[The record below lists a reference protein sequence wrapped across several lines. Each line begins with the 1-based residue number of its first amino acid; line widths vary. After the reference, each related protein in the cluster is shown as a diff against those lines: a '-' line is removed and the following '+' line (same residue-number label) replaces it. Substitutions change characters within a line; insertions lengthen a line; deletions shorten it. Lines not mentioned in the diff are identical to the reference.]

1 MSKKQPTTLPF
12 LFTPADSP
20 AGEDNN
26 PHAKASTNVGDTLR
40 ALADKFGE
48 GIEEV
53 VAYAGERTVRVDRTR
68 IIEVLTCL
76 KEELGFTYLSDL
88 GGIDRFTEDDRYEIM
103 YNLVNM
109 DQGKRIRIV
118 IRVDE
123 DSMTVPSATAVY
135 KAANWNEREVW
146 DMFGIRFEGH
156 NDLRRMFLPEDFE
169 YHPLRKEFPLLGVP
183 GSLPLPPQTPSGG
196 LTLDPFA
203 RAHGNIPP
211 KSFNEPVGSDDEE
224 QPTGPDPSN

>member
-1 MSKKQPTTLPF
+1 MSKKQPTTLAF
-12 LFTPADSP
+12 RFTPADSA
-20 AGEDNN
+20 AGEDTN
-26 PHAKASTNVGDTLR
+26 PHAKASTDVEATLE
-40 ALADKFGE
+40 ALASQFGDAV
-48 GIEEV
+48 EEV
-53 VAYAGERTVRVDRTR
+53 IAYAGERTVRVDRAR
-68 IIEVLTCL
+68 IIDVLTFL
-76 KEELGFTYLSDL
+76 KKEQGYTYLADL

-109 DQGKRIRIV
+109 DQGKRIRVV

-156 NDLRRMFLPEDFE
+156 NDLRRMFMPDDFD

-203 RAHGNIPP
+203 RAHGSIPP
-211 KSFNEPVGSDDEE
+211 KSFDEPAGEDD
-224 QPTGPDPSN
+224 